1 MASTREAR
9 SRSAWKAAH
18 EEQLR
23 LRREAALK
31 AASALLNERGYAGT
45 SLADVAARLNITNNA
60 LYYYFK
66 NKEELFY
73 QCFVRS
79 QAVLDRALATADR
92 EGKHGIEKVE
102 RFVRNLQR
110 AQRESGVLPNAAQI
124 YALSAEHRARI
135 QQRSREHQSVLRGF
149 LEEGM
154 ADGSIRPLDP
164 AVASSLIM
172 GGLYTV
178 PNFLE
183 RPVADPERVREQII
197 DFIRHSLIPK

>member
-1 MASTREAR
+1 MRRTRER
-9 SRSAWKAAH
+9 SSEWEAAH

-23 LRREAALK
+23 LRREAVLK
-31 AASALLNERGYAGT
+31 AASALLNERGYRGT

-79 QAVLDRALATADR
+79 QAVLDRALAAGNA
-92 EGKHGIEKVE
+92 EGGNGIEKVE

-110 AQRESGVLPNAAQI
+110 AQKESGVLPNAGQRH
-124 YALSAEHRARI
+124 ALSADHRARI
-135 QQRSREHQSVLRGF
+135 EEGGRAHQSLLRGF
-149 LEEGM
+149 LEQGM

-164 AVASSLIM
+164 AVASALIM

-178 PNFLE
+178 PGFLG

-197 DFIRHSLIPK
+197 DFIRHSLLPR